1 VTLFQQLQEPP
12 VQLTSES
19 VAAKLP
25 DDVWQ
30 VIKDHLLKYKGYEA
44 PDDLRDKL
52 EKNTDIELFDGGAF
66 VAVGNEF
73 DLFVVPEKRGRW
85 RIRSVLKNYL
95 DKMGRTHGKIV
106 VRINEHNMPS
116 LRLARGFGFKEI
128 SRENGTIR
136 LENESWVT

>member
-1 VTLFQQLQEPP
+1 
-12 VQLTSES
+12 

-73 DLFVVPEKRGRW
+73 DLFVIPEKRGRW

>member
-1 VTLFQQLQEPP
+1 
-12 VQLTSES
+12 

-85 RIRSVLKNYL
+85 RIRTTIGNYL

-106 VRINEHNMPS
+106 VRINEQNTPS

>member
-1 VTLFQQLQEPP
+1 

-52 EKNTDIELFDGGAF
+52 EKNTDIELFDGGVF

>member
-1 VTLFQQLQEPP
+1 M
-12 VQLTSES
+12 QLTSES

-106 VRINEHNMPS
+106 VRINEHNVPS

>member
-1 VTLFQQLQEPP
+1 
-12 VQLTSES
+12 

-44 PDDLRDKL
+44 PDGLRDKL

-73 DLFVVPEKRGRW
+73 DLFVIPEKRGRW

>member
-1 VTLFQQLQEPP
+1 V
-12 VQLTSES
+12 V
-19 VAAKLP
+19 AKLP

>member
-1 VTLFQQLQEPP
+1 
-12 VQLTSES
+12 

-85 RIRSVLKNYL
+85 RIRTVLKNYL

-106 VRINEHNMPS
+106 VRINEQNTPS

>member
-1 VTLFQQLQEPP
+1 M
-12 VQLTSES
+12 QLTSES

-66 VAVGNEF
+66 IAVGNEF

>member
-1 VTLFQQLQEPP
+1 
-12 VQLTSES
+12 

-106 VRINEHNMPS
+106 VRINEQNTPS

>member
-1 VTLFQQLQEPP
+1 
-12 VQLTSES
+12 

-52 EKNTDIELFDGGAF
+52 EKNTDIELFDGGVF

>member
-1 VTLFQQLQEPP
+1 M
-12 VQLTSES
+12 QLTSES

-52 EKNTDIELFDGGAF
+52 EKNTVIELFDGGAF

>member
-1 VTLFQQLQEPP
+1 
-12 VQLTSES
+12 

-52 EKNTDIELFDGGAF
+52 EKNTVIELFDGGAF

>member
-1 VTLFQQLQEPP
+1 M
-12 VQLTSES
+12 QLTSES

-106 VRINEHNMPS
+106 VRIDEHNMPS

>member
-1 VTLFQQLQEPP
+1 

-52 EKNTDIELFDGGAF
+52 EKNTVIELFDGGAF

-73 DLFVVPEKRGRW
+73 DLFVIPEKRGRW

>member
-1 VTLFQQLQEPP
+1 MQS
-12 VQLTSES
+12 TSES

-44 PDDLRDKL
+44 PDELRHWL
-52 EKNTDIELFDGGAF
+52 NENTIVELFDGGAF
-66 VAVGNEF
+66 LSKGNEF

-85 RIRSVLKNYL
+85 QIRTVFGNYL
-95 DKMGRTHGKIV
+95 NKMGRTHGKIM
-106 VRINEHNMPS
+106 VRINEQNMPS
-116 LRLARGFGFKEI
+116 LRLARGFGFKEV

-136 LENESWVT
+136 LENDSWAT

>member
-1 VTLFQQLQEPP
+1 
-12 VQLTSES
+12 

-73 DLFVVPEKRGRW
+73 DLFVVPEKRGHW

>member
-1 VTLFQQLQEPP
+1 MQS
-12 VQLTSES
+12 TSES

-44 PDDLRDKL
+44 PDELRDKL
-52 EKNTDIELFDGGAF
+52 EQHTDIELFDGGAF
-66 VAVGNEF
+66 LSKGNEF

-85 RIRSVLKNYL
+85 RIRTVFGNYL

-106 VRINEHNMPS
+106 VRINEQNTPS

-136 LENESWVT
+136 LETESWVT

>member
-1 VTLFQQLQEPP
+1 M
-12 VQLTSES
+12 QLTSES

-44 PDDLRDKL
+44 PDDLRDEL